1 MAKAYWVA
9 TYRAI
14 NDPGKMA
21 AYAALSGPAIVAAGG
36 KILVRGMPSKVY
48 DNGVMQRVVVIEFD
62 SVDAATRAHDSPAY
76 QAALAALG
84 DGADRDIRIVE
95 GAT

>member
-14 NDPGKMA
+14 KDKDKMA
-21 AYAALSGPAIVAAGG
+21 AYAALSGPAVVAAGG

-48 DNGVMQRVVVIEFD
+48 DNGLMERVVVIEFA
-62 SVDAATRAHDSPAY
+62 SVDAAIKAHDSPAY
-76 QAALAALG
+76 QAALAALA

-95 GAT
+95 GAA